1 MKRLFIS
8 FLLLLPVMTF
18 AGCSE
23 DPNSPGTE
31 IPDIPNNPGD
41 NDDDNGSGS
50 DTVTPGN
57 GKILIAWFSRWGN
70 TDYPADVDASTGA
83 SIIMDKGTRRGTT
96 EVVARYIQTAVG
108 GDLHLIE
115 TSNPYP
121 TSFDD
126 VRDQNHEEQ
135 ADGTLPALKGRIE
148 NIDQYETVF
157 IGYPVWAIDVP
168 QAIKTF
174 LSSYDLTG
182 KTVVPFCTHD
192 GYGAG
197 RSYTT
202 IRNHASGAA
211 VLDGIALLAG
221 DVPSS
226 EKQVQ
231 DWLTQIGIE
240 REEPQGKSVRI
251 TAGGRTFTGE
261 WLDSPLANEI
271 REMFPLKATLGRYG
285 GREYYGSMPQ
295 RPTHT
300 EEGQLRFENGDITYC
315 PSNNTIAI
323 FYAKADDPSMGQLT
337 MRIIPIGKVTS
348 DLTAFDELE
357 SRLEFTFDNAK

>member
-8 FLLLLPVMTF
+8 LLLLIPVMTF

-23 DPNSPGTE
+23 DHDTPQTE
-31 IPDIPNNPGD
+31 TPETPDNPD
-41 NDDDNGSGS
+41 DTDDDENSGMVILGS
-50 DTVTPGN
+50 

-70 TDYPADVDASTGA
+70 TNYPTDVDASTGA
-83 SIIMDKGTRRGTT
+83 SILVDKGTRRGTT
-96 EVVARYIQTAVG
+96 EVVARYIQTIVG
-108 GDLHLIE
+108 GNLHLIE

-126 VRDQNHEEQ
+126 VRDQNHAEQ
-135 ADGTLPALKGRIE
+135 ADGTLPALKSRIE
-148 NIDQYETVF
+148 NMEQYKTIF

-202 IRNHASGAA
+202 IRTHASGAT

-226 EKQVQ
+226 EKPVQ
-231 DWLTQIGIE
+231 EWLTRIGIE
-240 REEPQGKSVRI
+240 REEPQGKSIRI
-251 TAGGRTFTGE
+251 TAGGRTFSGE
-261 WLDSPLANEI
+261 WLDTPLANEI
-271 REMFPLKATLGRYG
+271 LGMFPLTATLGRYG

-300 EEGQLRFENGDITYC
+300 EEGQLCFENGDITYC

-323 FYAKADDPSMGQLT
+323 FYAKADDPNMG
-337 MRIIPIGKVTS
+337 
-348 DLTAFDELE
+348 
-357 SRLEFTFDNAK
+357 